1 MSRARVDFEDAY
13 MLALLWAR
21 ADTSIQVATAS
32 VLADEAVPV
41 LEVGAAHGFRTQA
54 ERFEA

>member
-1 MSRARVDFEDAY
+1 MSLARVDFEDAH

-32 VLADEAVPV
+32 VPADEAVP
-41 LEVGAAHGFRTQA
+41 LPEVGAAHGFRT
-54 ERFEA
+54 EGKRFEA